1 MFIVWREAECMST
14 DKKREREKKTVAL
27 MLRLYCKKK
36 HGTKNGLCPEC
47 KALSEY
53 AAMRSDKCPFM
64 ESKTFC
70 SNCKVH
76 CYKPEM
82 REKIREVMRF
92 SGPRM
97 IMYHPIMAIRHV
109 VESKKEKRRLEEKQ

>member
-1 MFIVWREAECMST
+1 MIA
-14 DKKREREKKTVAL
+14 
-27 MLRLYCKKK
+27 LYCKKK
-36 HGTKNGLCPEC
+36 HGTKQTLCPEC
-47 KALSEY
+47 EALKQY
-53 AAMRSDKCPFM
+53 AIQRSDKCPFM

-70 SNCKVH
+70 SNCNVH

-97 IMYHPIMAIRHV
+97 ILHHPIMALSHV
-109 VESKKEKRRLEEKQ
+109 IETKKEKRRLEKVNEN